1 MAQLKPHEQGSHLV
15 EATARE
21 KMSSVRSQ
29 FQTLHGELSVRDH
42 AMVLLAGSTG
52 PRRPEMIALSW
63 ADVNVLTLELTR
75 FHRRLV
81 FHGG

>member
-1 MAQLKPHEQGSHLV
+1 MAHLQ
-15 EATARE
+15 AHSARFAPRR
-21 KMSSVRSQ
+21 SRCVRKDVLSPEE
-29 FQTLHGELSVRDH
+29 FQTLLGELSVRDR

-81 FHGG
+81 FHRG

>member
-1 MAQLKPHEQGSHLV
+1 MAQFQPHEQGSHLV

-29 FQTLHGELSVRDH
+29 FQTLLGELSVRDH

-63 ADVNVLTLELTR
+63 ADVNVLTLEVTR
-75 FHRRLV
+75 FSSSTCV
-81 FHGG
+81 P